1 MHVQG
6 PLSVAVSLALLAT
19 TGAGQVRAVE
29 HVAAPRPAHAAVS
42 TPPSGTAAP
51 AKPNVAPVVRGT
63 VAMGLNVPW
72 GLVFLPQGV
81 ALVAERDTG
90 RIIRIASNGRRSVV
104 GRVPGVV
111 AREEGGLLGLALSPR
126 FSRDRLLYAYFTS
139 ARDNRIVRMRYGTN
153 GRIGSPKVLLTGI
166 PKGLFHNGGRLVFG
180 PDGMLYASTGE
191 GDVPRRAQN
200 LRSLGGKILRM
211 TPDGRSAPG
220 NPFKGSVIWSYGH
233 RNVQGLAFDSRRR
246 LWASELG
253 EDAYDELNLIRKGR
267 NYGWPIVEGRGGG
280 KRFVDPVVVWRPA
293 EASPSGLAFASG
305 GLWMCALRGQRLWRI
320 PLSANGV
327 GRPAYFFRQR
337 YGRLRT
343 VAAAPGGGL
352 WVTTSNTDGSGV
364 PRRGDDRILRVALR

>member
-6 PLSVAVSLALLAT
+6 PLSVAASLALLAT
-19 TGAGQVRAVE
+19 ADAGQVRAVE
-29 HVAAPRPAHAAVS
+29 HVAAPPPAHARVS
-42 TPPSGTAAP
+42 TPPSGSAAP
-51 AKPNVAPVVRGT
+51 AKPSVVPVVRGT
-63 VAMGLNVPW
+63 VATGLNAPW
-72 GLVFLPQGV
+72 GLAFLPQGV

-90 RIIRIASNGRRSVV
+90 RIIRIASNGRKSVV

-111 AREEGGLLGLALSPR
+111 AREEGGLLGLAPSPR

-139 ARDNRIVRMRYGTN
+139 AKDNRIVRMRYGTN

-180 PDGMLYASTGE
+180 PGGMLYASTGE
-191 GDVPRRAQN
+191 GDVPRRAQD

-211 TPDGRSAPG
+211 TPDGRPAPG

-233 RNVQGLAFDSRRR
+233 RNVEGLAFDSRHR

-253 EDAYDELNLIRKGR
+253 QDAYDELNLIRKGR

-320 PLSANGV
+320 PLTANGV
-327 GRPAYFFRQR
+327 GRPAYFFHQR

-352 WVTTSNTDGSGV
+352 WVATSNTDGRGV

>member
-6 PLSVAVSLALLAT
+6 PLSVAVSLAMLPT
-19 TGAGQVRAVE
+19 TGARPLHAVE
-29 HVAAPRPAHAAVS
+29 HVAASRPAHAAVS
-42 TPPSGTAAP
+42 IRPSATAAP
-51 AKPNVAPVVRGT
+51 AKPNVVPVVRGT

-90 RIIRIASNGRRSVV
+90 RIIRTASNGGKGVV
-104 GRVPGVV
+104 GRVPGVA

-153 GRIGSPKVLLTGI
+153 DRIGRPKVLLTGI
-166 PKGLFHNGGRLVFG
+166 PKGRNHNGGRLVFG

-191 GDVPRRAQN
+191 GDVPRRAQS
-200 LRSLGGKILRM
+200 LKSLGGKILRM
-211 TPDGRSAPG
+211 TPDGRPAPG
-220 NPFKGSVIWSYGH
+220 NPVKGSVIWSYGH
-233 RNVQGLAFDSRRR
+233 RNVEGLAFDSRHR

-253 EDAYDELNLIRKGR
+253 ENAFDELNLIRKGR
-267 NYGWPIVEGRGGG
+267 NYGWPIVQGRGGG
-280 KRFVDPVVVWRPA
+280 KRFVDPVVVWSPA

-320 PLSANGV
+320 PLTANGV
-327 GRPAYFFRQR
+327 GRSAFFFRQR
-337 YGRLRT
+337 YGRLRS

-352 WVTTSNTDGSGV
+352 WVTTSNTDGRGV
-364 PRRGDDRILRVALR
+364 PHLRDDRILQVALR